1 MTNTMMDLDFTN
13 VESFSLIPLGTHTVK
28 VKDAEFKKAQT
39 TGSDMLEINF
49 ETSDGATRK
58 AWFSLVPQA
67 LWKVKQVLEAL
78 GVSCEGKIRLN
89 TKTLVGKTCQIT
101 VETDA
106 NDESRQ
112 IVTRVSK
119 IPTAQE
125 ATEVTA
131 PPFFQPTPAPVE
143 ASPMTPTMTP
153 SSPSESVAAP
163 AQPEPTAPQ
172 GNLPPW
178 MQNVQ
183 NNAPQG
189 NLPPWMRPKQ

>member
-1 MTNTMMDLDFTN
+1 MANTMMDLDFTG
-13 VESFSLIPLGTHTVK
+13 VESYSLIPLGTHMVK

-39 TGSDMLEINF
+39 GSDQLEINF
-49 ETSDGATRK
+49 EAFDGATRK

-101 VETDA
+101 VENDV

-112 IVTRVSK
+112 IVTCVSK
-119 IPTAQE
+119 ILTTQE
-125 ATEVTA
+125 ATELAASPFIQPTTA
-131 PPFFQPTPAPVE
+131 PVAGNNVAPMN
-143 ASPMTPTMTP
+143 P
-153 SSPSESVAAP
+153 SPSEPVAAP
-163 AQPEPTAPQ
+163 AQPEPAAPQ

>member
-1 MTNTMMDLDFTN
+1 MANTMMDLDFTG

-39 TGSDMLEINF
+39 GSDQLEINF
-49 ETSDGATRK
+49 EAFDGATRK

-89 TKTLVGKTCQIT
+89 TKTLVGKACQIM
-101 VETDA
+101 VETDV

-125 ATEVTA
+125 ATVTA
-131 PPFFQPTPAPVE
+131 PPFIQPTPAPVE
-143 ASPMTPTMTP
+143 AAPMTPTMTP
-153 SSPSESVAAP
+153 SSPSEPVAAP
-163 AQPEPTAPQ
+163 AQPEPAAPQ
-172 GNLPPW
+172 GNMPPW
-178 MQNVQ
+178 MQAAQ

-189 NLPPWMRPKQ
+189 NLPPWMRSKQ